1 MEENHLDR
9 YVFFVKVTSK
19 VLVSVADLDGIN
31 AERKSLGIRN
41 YRYCSSA
48 KLRFTSNA
56 HEPPVTNHC
65 MLNYNR
71 RNRSISCCFPITRP
85 PYCALPSDNNE
96 KSVIF
101 FFSKVESVPDALFN
115 LFDQLLKQTSERA
128 MLLIN

>member
-1 MEENHLDR
+1 MEENIYHLDR

-19 VLVSVADLDGIN
+19 VLVSAADLDGIN

-128 MLLIN
+128 MFN